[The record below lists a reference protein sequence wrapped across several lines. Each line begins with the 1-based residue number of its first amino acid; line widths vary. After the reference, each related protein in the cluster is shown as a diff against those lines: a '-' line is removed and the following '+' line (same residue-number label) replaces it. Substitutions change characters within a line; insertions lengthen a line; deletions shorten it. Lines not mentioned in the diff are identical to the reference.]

1 MNRLAFFSLCTVLTV
16 SSVLHEDTEME
27 VFLGCYLKP
36 TMAGGAQYIL
46 GTRKPCLAWFSSLT
60 KQMWPVIQEKKIYRI
75 SSFPNFAIWI
85 IAQIIHL
92 KTKSNQ
98 ATVLKIE

>member
-1 MNRLAFFSLCTVLTV
+1 MMGGLSIFLEPENPALHGLAAWQNKCGLWF
-16 SSVLHEDTEME
+16 
-27 VFLGCYLKP
+27 
-36 TMAGGAQYIL
+36 
-46 GTRKPCLAWFSSLT
+46 RK
-60 KQMWPVIQEKKIYRI
+60 KKKYRI